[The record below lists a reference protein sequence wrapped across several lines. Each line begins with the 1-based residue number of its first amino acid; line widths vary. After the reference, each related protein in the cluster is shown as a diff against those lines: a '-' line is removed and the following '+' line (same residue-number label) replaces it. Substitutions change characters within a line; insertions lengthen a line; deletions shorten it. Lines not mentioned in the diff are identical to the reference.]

1 MNSFLSLK
9 TASARPPKL
18 AGGHRLCPGCG
29 LGIIVKQVLATT
41 TDPVIVVNATG
52 CLEICT
58 SPFPQTSWQTP
69 WIHSLFENAAAVA
82 SGIDAARK
90 AFIRKTPEISRGIKP
105 QISGGIKNPK
115 TFRKIK
121 IIAFAGDGGTYDIG
135 LQALSGAV
143 ERGHDF
149 TFVCLDNEGYM
160 NTGYQR
166 SSASPLGAATST
178 SPTGKKIHGKQTVR
192 KDIIG
197 ILAAHCIPY
206 VAQATPAN
214 HLDLMAKAAKAI
226 NTPGPAFLNIFS
238 PCPTNWKSAPAAGM
252 EICQNAVETNFW
264 PLCEAE
270 NGKWKI
276 NYQPKKR
283 QIIEEFLKGQKRFR
297 HLLKKENVK
306 LKNRLQLEVDARW
319 QRLLQLAKIR

>member
-1 MNSFLSLK
+1 MNLPPNLK

-18 AGGHRLCPGCG
+18 TGGHRLCPGCG
-29 LGIIVKQVLATT
+29 LGIIVKQVLAA
-41 TDPVIVVNATG
+41 TDDTIVVVNTTG

-58 SPFPQTSWQTP
+58 SPFPQTSWNIP
-69 WIHSLFENAAAVA
+69 WIHSLFENTAAVA
-82 SGIDAARK
+82 SGIDAVKKAFARK
-90 AFIRKTPEISRGIKP
+90 NKLSATRKKL
-105 QISGGIKNPK
+105 
-115 TFRKIK
+115 K

-135 LQALSGAV
+135 LQALSGAA

-178 SPTGKKIHGKQTVR
+178 SPAGKKIHGKQTAR
-192 KDIIG
+192 KDIVG
-197 ILAAHCIPY
+197 ILAAHRIPY

-214 HLDLMAKAAKAI
+214 HADLMTKAAKAI
-226 NTPGPAFLNIFS
+226 STPGPAFLNVFS

-252 EICQNAVETNFW
+252 EICRNAVETNFW
-264 PLCEAE
+264 PLFEVE

-283 QIIEEFLKGQKRFR
+283 KSIEEFLKGQKRFR
-297 HLLKKENVK
+297 HLLKKENTE
-306 LKNRLQLEVDARW
+306 LKNRLQTEVDARW
-319 QRLLQLAKIR
+319 QQLLQLSEIR